1 MSDKQYLCIDLKSFF
16 ASVECV
22 ERQLDPMTTD
32 LVVADPAR
40 ERGTICLAVS
50 PSLKAKGVKNRCRV
64 FQIPQGMQYIMAE
77 PRMQLY
83 IDYSA
88 RIYGIY
94 LKYISKED
102 IHVYSIDEAFL
113 DVTNYLS
120 FYHMTAKELG
130 IRIMA
135 DIKSTLGITATC
147 GVGTNLYLTK
157 IALDITAKHTRDHIG
172 VLDETIYR
180 QTLWHHRPLTDFWRI
195 GPGIARRLQN
205 VGLMDMYDIAHA
217 DSDYLYKLFGID
229 AEYLI
234 DHAWGIE
241 PTTIAD
247 IKNYR
252 SSSHSLSSG
261 QVLMHDYNYE
271 DALLIVKEMTDLL
284 CLDLVDQG
292 LVTNNLSLYIGYT
305 RDAASCSRGSVTMPV
320 TTNSVTVIMEH
331 MVTLYHQITSTTIPV
346 RRLNLSFNNVLDESY
361 EQYDLF
367 TDPKEMERDRNIQ
380 HAVLDIKSKYGP
392 GAIMKGMN
400 LLDAGTTRERIHQ
413 IGGHKSGT

>member
-1 MSDKQYLCIDLKSFF
+1 MLFRS
-16 ASVECV
+16 
-22 ERQLDPMTTD
+22 
-32 LVVADPAR
+32 
-40 ERGTICLAVS
+40 
-50 PSLKAKGVKNRCRV
+50 
-64 FQIPQGMQYIMAE
+64 
-77 PRMQLY
+77 LY

-261 QVLMHDYNYE
+261 QVLMHDYN
-271 DALLIVKEMTDLL
+271 
-284 CLDLVDQG
+284 
-292 LVTNNLSLYIGYT
+292 
-305 RDAASCSRGSVTMPV
+305 
-320 TTNSVTVIMEH
+320 
-331 MVTLYHQITSTTIPV
+331 
-346 RRLNLSFNNVLDESY
+346 
-361 EQYDLF
+361 
-367 TDPKEMERDRNIQ
+367 
-380 HAVLDIKSKYGP
+380 
-392 GAIMKGMN
+392 
-400 LLDAGTTRERIHQ
+400 
-413 IGGHKSGT
+413 